1 MNGIVYLDNAAT
13 SFPKPRSVI
22 REVNACISRYC
33 GNPGRGVHALAMES
47 AKKIF
52 ECRSLVSDF
61 FGVGA
66 PERVIFS
73 LNTTYAANLFI
84 KGVLKQGD
92 HVIISDLEHNS
103 VWRPICGMAQ
113 KGIIEYDTFSAM
125 CGDERANPARITA
138 GIARLVK
145 KNTKLVICTHSSNIC
160 SYSLP
165 IDRIGQFCRRHGIL
179 FAVDAAQSAGHLPLD
194 MEKMCIDAI
203 FAPGHKGLYGIQG
216 AGILTISEKITP
228 DTIIEGGNG
237 LSSLECEMSESFPE
251 RYEAGTLPTP
261 AIVGL
266 AEGIKT
272 INRLG
277 IDEIANHERKLFEY
291 AAERLSEISDIILHL
306 PQYKGAVLLF
316 SHKTIYAEKFSAML
330 GDKGIC
336 TRGGFHCS
344 ALGHKTL
351 GTTETGAVRA
361 SFGIFNSSSDIDK
374 LISAVKE
381 IKG

>member
-22 REVNACISRYC
+22 REVNSCISRYC

-61 FGVGA
+61 FGVGE

-73 LNTTYAANLFI
+73 LNTTYAANIFV

-113 KGIIEYDTFSAM
+113 KGIIEYDTFPTM

-160 SYSLP
+160 S
-165 IDRIGQFCRRHGIL
+165 
-179 FAVDAAQSAGHLPLD
+179 
-194 MEKMCIDAI
+194 
-203 FAPGHKGLYGIQG
+203 
-216 AGILTISEKITP
+216 
-228 DTIIEGGNG
+228 
-237 LSSLECEMSESFPE
+237 
-251 RYEAGTLPTP
+251 
-261 AIVGL
+261 
-266 AEGIKT
+266 
-272 INRLG
+272 
-277 IDEIANHERKLFEY
+277 
-291 AAERLSEISDIILHL
+291 
-306 PQYKGAVLLF
+306 
-316 SHKTIYAEKFSAML
+316 
-330 GDKGIC
+330 
-336 TRGGFHCS
+336 
-344 ALGHKTL
+344 
-351 GTTETGAVRA
+351 
-361 SFGIFNSSSDIDK
+361 
-374 LISAVKE
+374 
-381 IKG
+381 